1 MNSFVPIL
9 QRLVERV
16 PGALGAVFVDWEGE
30 PVGGFAAELP
40 ELEMQIFGAQ
50 WGLVWMELR
59 RVFERAAFGE
69 PTELMVDGE
78 SSTALVRRVTDR
90 YYVVLAVAR
99 GGALGKAQRELL
111 RGADELLAEM

>member
-30 PVGGFAAELP
+30 AVGGFAPELP
-40 ELEMQIFGAQ
+40 ALDLQIFGAQ
-50 WGLVWMELR
+50 WGVVWVQLR
-59 RVFERAAFGE
+59 RAFERAACGE

-78 SSTALVRRVTDR
+78 SGTALVRRVTDR

-99 GGALGKAQRELL
+99 DGALGKARQEIS